1 MNKTHVLSFFTTL
14 MLAVN
19 TIAIFSP
26 QALAAQ
32 PSADFTSVAKKAIP
46 AVVSV
51 KVEFKQSPQTVFGSP
66 FGTQEKDPFG
76 DDFWNHFF
84 NIPRREPQPSIGQ
97 GSGFLVSEDGYILTN
112 NHIVENASKVAVTMK
127 NGKEYEAEIIGRDP
141 NTDLAV
147 LKIDGKN
154 FPYLKLGN
162 SNNLEVGQW
171 VIAVGNPLG
180 LSATLT
186 VGVVSAIDRSNLGLT
201 PIEDF
206 IQTDAAINRGN
217 SGGPLLNAKADVVGI
232 NTAIATSTGGY
243 MGIGFA
249 IPSNIAEHIMEQ
261 LITNG
266 TFTRGYLGVVLQQ
279 VDQGLAEAFDLKDA
293 QGALVA
299 EVAKDSPAV
308 KAGLQRGDVI
318 LKYNGK
324 PVDNISVI
332 RNAVSIMKPEQ
343 VIHLTVKRREKIMR
357 VDVKVGSHPQNL
369 ALSSETAN
377 KLGVQ
382 VTELTPDIGK
392 SLGYTDE
399 RGVVVSSIESGSI
412 AQLAGIKKGS
422 LIISVNHKEVES
434 PDEFYNILADSE
446 KGKPVLLLVKQG
458 NVTHY
463 VSLRVK

>member
-1 MNKTHVLSFFTTL
+1 MKKKYVLSFFTTL
-14 MLAVN
+14 ILAFNVM
-19 TIAIFSP
+19 TFFSP
-26 QALAAQ
+26 QTLAAQ
-32 PSADFTSVAKKAIP
+32 PSDDFTSVAKKAIP

-51 KVEFKQSPQTVFGSP
+51 KVEFKQSPQSFFGTP
-66 FGTQEKDPFG
+66 FGAQEKDPFG
-76 DDFWNHFF
+76 DDFWNRFF
-84 NIPRREPQPSIGQ
+84 NIPRRESQPSIGQ

-112 NHIVENASKVAVTMK
+112 NHIVENASKVTVTTK

-147 LKIDGKN
+147 LKIDGEN

-171 VIAVGNPLG
+171 VIAIGNPLG

-217 SGGPLLNAKADVVGI
+217 SGGPLLNAKGDVVGI

-279 VDQGLAEAFDLKDA
+279 VDQGLAEAFDLKDT

-299 EVAKDSPAV
+299 EVAKDSPAA

-332 RNAVSIMKPEQ
+332 RNAVSIMKPDQ
-343 VIHLTVKRREKIMR
+343 VIHLTVKRKDKIMN

-369 ALSSETAN
+369 ALNSETAN

-382 VTELTPDIGK
+382 VTELTHDIGK

-399 RGVVVSSIESGSI
+399 RGVVVSSIEPGSI

-422 LIISVNHKEVES
+422 LIISVNHKEVTS
-434 PDEFYNILADSE
+434 PDDFYSTLADSE
-446 KGKPVLLLVKQG
+446 EGKPILLLVKQG